1 MKLHSRFLGFYF
13 IALAVWVP
21 ALAQTPAQPSQ
32 PARPQTA
39 GTAAPAPAARVKLT
53 GLPYFGNVSTQ
64 LYRGAQP
71 QDTGFAELK
80 KLGIGIVVN
89 LRHEPDEIARERGLV
104 EQQGMQYVSIP
115 WRGKQDPKTE
125 DVAQFL
131 ELLRA
136 SPDKKVFV
144 HCERGAERT
153 GVMVACY
160 RISSE
165 RWTAEQALNEM
176 EAFRFRG
183 LLFGHLKKFVRAFP
197 GLLLNDPFLKTLAQP
212 SSLP

>member
-1 MKLHSRFLGFYF
+1 MKRHSPFVPSFL
-13 IALAVWVP
+13 IALAVSLLT
-21 ALAQTPAQPSQ
+21 AAQVAAQSAQPERQ
-32 PARPQTA
+32 QTA
-39 GTAAPAPAARVKLT
+39 GTATPAPTARVRLT
-53 GLPYFGNVSTQ
+53 GLPYFGTVSTQ

-71 QDTGFAELK
+71 DDSGFAELK

-89 LRHEPDEIARERGLV
+89 LRHEPNEIARERGLV

-165 RWTAEQALNEM
+165 RWTADQALNEM

>member
-1 MKLHSRFLGFYF
+1 MLT
-13 IALAVWVP
+13 
-21 ALAQTPAQPSQ
+21 AQVAAQPSQ
-32 PARPQTA
+32 SERQQTA
-39 GTAAPAPAARVKLT
+39 GTATPAPAARVKLV

-131 ELLRA
+131 
-136 SPDKKVFV
+136 
-144 HCERGAERT
+144 
-153 GVMVACY
+153 
-160 RISSE
+160 
-165 RWTAEQALNEM
+165 
-176 EAFRFRG
+176 
-183 LLFGHLKKFVRAFP
+183 
-197 GLLLNDPFLKTLAQP
+197 
-212 SSLP
+212 

>member
-1 MKLHSRFLGFYF
+1 MKRHSPSVASFLIA
-13 IALAVWVP
+13 IALSSLTAAP
-21 ALAQTPAQPSQ
+21 SAQTE
-32 PARPQTA
+32 RPQTA
-39 GTAAPAPAARVKLT
+39 QTTTPAPPARVKLT
-53 GLPYFGNVSTQ
+53 GLPYFGTVSTQ

-71 QDTGFAELK
+71 EDSGFAELK

-89 LRHEPDEIARERGLV
+89 LRHEADMIARERGLV

-125 DVAQFL
+125 NVAQFL

-136 SPDKKVFV
+136 NPDKKVFV

-183 LLFGHLKKFVRAFP
+183 LSFGHLKKFVRDFP
-197 GLLLNDPFLKTLAQP
+197 SLLLTDPFLKVLG
-212 SSLP
+212 SS

>member
-1 MKLHSRFLGFYF
+1 MRRHSPFVPSIS
-13 IALAVWVP
+13 IALM
-21 ALAQTPAQPSQ
+21 LTAQVAAQPSQ
-32 PARPQTA
+32 SERQQTA
-39 GTAAPAPAARVKLT
+39 GTATPAPAARVKLV

-165 RWTAEQALNEM
+165 RWTADQALNEM

>member
-1 MKLHSRFLGFYF
+1 MKRHSPFAPSFL
-13 IALAVWVP
+13 IALAVSSLT
-21 ALAQTPAQPSQ
+21 AAQSAPEH
-32 PARPQTA
+32 PQTA
-39 GTAAPAPAARVKLT
+39 ETATSAPAPRVKLT
-53 GLPYFGNVSTQ
+53 GLPYFGTVSTQ

-71 QDTGFAELK
+71 EDSGFAELK

-125 DVAQFL
+125 NVAQFL

-160 RISSE
+160 RISSD

-176 EAFRFRG
+176 ETFRFRG